1 MQLANRLRT
10 KEQHTSVPHDDR
22 VTRRKKR
29 QHRAIVD
36 IQPWSHQEEN
46 VFTKGEC
53 CTAAEELPAVEPDFA
68 AERFGTVLQDLATGW
83 GRPCPE
89 VEQEFEWNEEKISLF
104 LASGSSLSLSRS
116 FAGRRASRR
125 VKALSFFHQA

>member
-1 MQLANRLRT
+1 M
-10 KEQHTSVPHDDR
+10 
-22 VTRRKKR
+22 
-29 QHRAIVD
+29 
-36 IQPWSHQEEN
+36 
-46 VFTKGEC
+46 FTKGEC

-104 LASGSSLSLSRS
+104 LASGSSLSLSLALS